1 MLAPD
6 VNDTFNKL
14 TSAYTGILAID
25 NFSSASQSIQIVK
38 LPKDPDWLPPVR
50 EEISEL
56 TTASDAWQMARP
68 EIWSGTLLAFVNY
81 INTFSGFASTV
92 KASKPATT
100 ADWIALLQQTLLPAV
115 GGALAATQSAERQV
129 ADKLTPFSGVLPLMD
144 KSIQAGWDALASEEQ
159 DMLKLTEQLG
169 ELNQTVQN
177 LGVQLDSSIIS
188 SGKSY
193 ISTAVTMLYT
203 AAAAGEAASVPVL
216 GLAVAV
222 FTTAKSFYDLVKNDD
237 DLIAALNQI
246 NDIKAELTDDALG
259 VALTKSTLQTLY
271 SLEEEYLA
279 AKDALPGLIDLW
291 TAQQTSVQDTINALQ
306 AGANPD
312 QYFDLLTVP
321 IAQTSWQQINGF
333 LQNLINIDV
342 TVGEPVTID
351 IAKAEIYPT
360 LEASRPRLTKVRSQ
374 QTGN

>member
-25 NFSSASQSIQIVK
+25 NFSAASQSIQIVT

-360 LEASRPRLTKVRSQ
+360 FEASRPRLTKVRSQ

>member
-6 VNDTFNKL
+6 VNDTFQKL
-14 TSAYTGILAID
+14 TSAYSGILAID
-25 NFSSASQSIQIVK
+25 NFSSASQSIQIVQ

-68 EIWSGTLLAFVNY
+68 QIWSGTLLAFVNY
-81 INTFSGFASTV
+81 IHTFSGFASTV
-92 KASKPATT
+92 KASKPTT
-100 ADWIALLQQTLLPAV
+100 AAEWIALLQQTLLPAV
-115 GGALAATQSAERQV
+115 GAALAATQSAERQV

-144 KSIQAGWDALASEEQ
+144 KSIQAGWDALAGEEQ

-193 ISTAVTMLYT
+193 ISTTVTMLYT
-203 AAAAGEAASVPVL
+203 AAAAGEAATVPVL

-237 DLIAALNQI
+237 DLIAALHQI
-246 NDIKAELTDDALG
+246 NQVKAELSDDALG

-291 TAQQTSVQDTINALQ
+291 TAQQTSIQDTINALQ

-333 LQNLINIDV
+333 LQNLMNIDV

-351 IAKAEIYPT
+351 IAKAEVYPT
-360 LEASRPRLTKVRSQ
+360 LAASRPRRARVRS
-374 QTGN
+374 